1 MLCIVMLSVS
11 ILYADWLKAAILIAL
26 MPNVIMLNVFKLSV
40 VAPFQMLIQPVV
52 QCGKTFF
59 LALTLEQNKLKRFS
73 QISQI

>member
-11 ILYADWLKAAILIAL
+11 ILYADWLNVAFLIAL
-26 MPNVIMLNVFKLSV
+26 MPNIIMLNVFRLSV

-59 LALTLEQNKLKRFS
+59 LALTFGQNKLKRFP
-73 QISQI
+73 QIS